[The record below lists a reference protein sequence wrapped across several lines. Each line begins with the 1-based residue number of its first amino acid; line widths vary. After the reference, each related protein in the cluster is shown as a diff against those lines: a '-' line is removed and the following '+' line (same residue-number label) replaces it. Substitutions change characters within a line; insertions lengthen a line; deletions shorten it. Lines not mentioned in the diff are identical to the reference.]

1 MDDLSQG
8 GLTDEPASENA
19 SSPNAA
25 VFDLDDGEHLFAC
38 LDRIATLQAQA
49 GDGATA
55 PTNRRAGDADHD
67 SSVPTFDSLVEVAS
81 ARGVALTYH
90 EGHIADQDATTFP
103 LIAVLKNGLG
113 IIVTAVD
120 TGAEDPMLCLHGR
133 IRKMA
138 VCESD
143 FADFYTG
150 VMIAPRAKVKTSA
163 PVLKPDTKP
172 PQPVAIGSITPVRT
186 DRVSDT
192 VSPDSSDSKSRSLP
206 STLFAMMRQ
215 QRGGL
220 LVQLIVAVAMSNM
233 LMIALPLFIM
243 TIYDRVIPH
252 RAMETLWALS
262 IGVLIALALDLV
274 LRRVRLILVD
284 AVGLSAATRMQARL
298 YRKLLHIRTSAAPR
312 TAGALTSA
320 LKDIEGIALLLPALM
335 AGVLVDL
342 PFIALVLILIFNI
355 AGSVVWAPIGG
366 IVIIALATFLSHRKV
381 TAAGAQETGMLHKKF
396 NTLIETVS
404 SLGAIKA
411 TSAHASL
418 QSGWEKSL
426 DEAVMP
432 GHKARLHGGYSA
444 HMTMIVVQGVIVFA
458 VIIGVYRISAGTM
471 SVGALAA
478 TTLLVGRVLSP
489 VGQLMSLIVR
499 AGHLSQSASLVS
511 ALLDAPEEHGGDTAH
526 MAKISDAKIAC
537 HAVTFTYEGA
547 ATPALNDVSITIEPG
562 EKVGIVGRNGCGK
575 STLLQLMTRFYDPDT
590 GTVTIDDTNA
600 LQIAPDALRRSIA
613 LMGQDNQLFDS
624 TLHGNLVFGLDTID
638 EIRFRDAIAVSG
650 LADFVRG
657 HSDGYSMQVGP
668 RGERLSGGERQSVLL
683 ARTLMRPAKV
693 FMLDEPTSALDNSAE
708 GRIVAGLRA
717 HIGDATLIVATHRA
731 NVLNLVDRIIWMDKG
746 RIVADGPRDAVLG
759 RLKKAA

>member
-1 MDDLSQG
+1 MDDLSQS
-8 GLTDEPASENA
+8 GLTDEPASKTEA
-19 SSPNAA
+19 
-25 VFDLDDGEHLFAC
+25 FGLGDGEHLFAC
-38 LDRIATLQAQA
+38 LDRVAALQSHPV
-49 GDGATA
+49 DGAA
-55 PTNRRAGDADHD
+55 MPVNRRADDAGHD
-67 SSVPTFDSLVEVAS
+67 SSVPSFDSLVEVAS
-81 ARGVALTYH
+81 AQGVELTYH
-90 EGHIADQDATTFP
+90 EGRIADQDTATFP
-103 LIAVLKNGLG
+103 VIAVLKNGLG

-120 TGAEDPMLCLHGR
+120 AGDDDPLLSVHGR
-133 IRKMA
+133 IRKLY
-138 VCESD
+138 VRESD

-150 VMIAPRAKVKTSA
+150 VMIAPRVTVDVAA
-163 PVLKPDTKP
+163 PVVEPETKP
-172 PQPVAIGSITPVRT
+172 ARAVAIGSITPVRA

-192 VSPDSSDSKSRSLP
+192 VPVEETDDRVRSLP

-262 IGVLIALALDLV
+262 MGVLLALALDLV
-274 LRRVRLILVD
+274 LRRIRLVLVD

-298 YRKLLHIRTSAAPR
+298 YKKLLHIRTAAAPK

-355 AGSVVWAPIGG
+355 AGSVVWAPVGG

-396 NTLIETVS
+396 NTLIETVA
-404 SLGAIKA
+404 SLGTIKA
-411 TSAHASL
+411 TAAHSSL
-418 QSGWEKSL
+418 QAGWEKSL

-444 HMTMIVVQGVIVFA
+444 HITMIVVQGVIVFS

-489 VGQLMSLIVR
+489 VGQLMSLVVR

-511 ALLDAPEEHGGDTAH
+511 TLLEAPEEHGGDTAH
-526 MAKISDAKIAC
+526 VAKISNARIAC
-537 HAVTFTYEGA
+537 HAVSFTYEGA
-547 ATPALNDVSITIEPG
+547 AIPALNDVSLTIEPG

-575 STLLQLMTRFYDPDT
+575 STLLQLMTRFYDPDS
-590 GTVTIDDTNA
+590 GTVTLDDTNA

-624 TLHGNLVFGLDTID
+624 TLHGNLVFGLETLD
-638 EIRFRDAIAVSG
+638 EKRFQNAIAVSG

-708 GRIVAGLRA
+708 ARIVAGLRA

-746 RIVADGPRDAVLG
+746 RIIADGPREEVLG